1 MSQQQ
6 VRDALL
12 LMERLEALNSNLF
25 MRIEL
30 LEAEL
35 VRRERLLALCMAS
48 HPRLGEAAPPS
59 LSLLPEEILR
69 SLVA

>member
-12 LMERLEALNSNLF
+12 LMERLEALNSQLAV
-25 MRIEL
+25 RIAR
-30 LEAEL
+30 LEAML
-35 VRRERLLALCMAS
+35 VRRARLLALCMAA
-48 HPRLGEAAPPS
+48 HPRLGEAAPPT